1 LMHSPG
7 NGRTSPPSS
16 APAALDPRPSPEDF
30 VLDWCWLILAAL
42 GMLALVT
49 LLVTLFHDLASA
61 RPRSVWAFYSVGD
74 HIQ

>member
-1 LMHSPG
+1 
-7 NGRTSPPSS
+7 
-16 APAALDPRPSPEDF
+16 
-30 VLDWCWLILAAL
+30 
-42 GMLALVT
+42 MLALVT